1 MEIMRSIQAPVVLL
15 PNIDAMVDTPLAVE
29 IPVEIQTV
37 SSLTQLLDRSMSAL
51 NRSLANLLRGPFSAK
66 SLEGLT
72 TESVAQQFIPELLEQ
87 IHAKRDRS
95 HMWAQ
100 RARQCCA
107 VMSHNMKSTLLD
119 DSRLRQLNDEQGEI
133 LRSLK
138 QALDQDK
145 PFEIAEALDA
155 GINSSN
161 DFFEK
166 LLELIDLIKNGYLA
180 GYEHI
185 IKAYTDFFADFNA
198 EITAKMKDWIEG
210 TNDGKDV
217 KVNVDALRTAL
228 DNLIKKYSHPNSAS
242 VLFPK
247 PGDGAASKEE
257 AEKWLKALGLPAS
270 CLKQNPPPNGGW
282 CVVIDLSPL
291 TTMLRSLLLES
302 GTVTWDTAKYNQWQ
316 TGFNAQEE
324 RLKNMLQS
332 LTQKYSN
339 ANSYHD
345 NFNKTLSAHLNQFAD
360 MLRAMLSF

>member
-1 MEIMRSIQAPVVLL
+1 MEITRFIQAPVVLL

-51 NRSLANLLRGPFSAK
+51 NRSLANLLRGPFSVK

-72 TESVAQQFIPELLEQ
+72 TESVAQQLIPELLEQ
-87 IHAKRDRS
+87 IHAKRDRAQ
-95 HMWAQ
+95 MWAQ

-107 VMSHNMKSTLLD
+107 VMSHSMKSTLLD
-119 DSRLRQLNDEQGEI
+119 ESRLRQLNDEQGEI
-133 LRSLK
+133 LRSLR
-138 QALDQDK
+138 QTLEQDK
-145 PFEIAEALDA
+145 PLEIADALDA
-155 GINSSN
+155 GINASN

-198 EITAKMKDWIEG
+198 LITAKMKDWIEG

-217 KVNVDALRTAL
+217 KVNVGALRTAL
-228 DNLIKKYSHPNSAS
+228 NNLINKYSHPNSAS

-247 PGDGAASKEE
+247 PGDGAARKEE

-291 TTMLRSLLLES
+291 TTMLGSLPS
-302 GTVTWDTAKYNQWQ
+302 GGTVTWDTAKYNHWQ
-316 TGFNAQEE
+316 TGLNAQEE

-360 MLRAMLSF
+360 MLRAMLNF

>member
-1 MEIMRSIQAPVVLL
+1 MEITRFIQTPVVLL
-15 PNIDAMVDTPLAVE
+15 PNIDATVDTPLPVD
-29 IPVEIQTV
+29 IPVEVQTV
-37 SSLTQLLDRSMSAL
+37 SSLTQLLDRSVNAL
-51 NRSLANLLRGPFSAK
+51 NRSLANLLRGPFNAK
-66 SLEGLT
+66 SLEGMT
-72 TESVAQQFIPELLEQ
+72 TESVAQLIPEFLEQ

-95 HMWAQ
+95 HLWAQ

-107 VMSHNMKSTLLD
+107 VMSHSMKTTLLD
-119 DSRLRQLNDEQGEI
+119 DSRLRQLNEEQGEI

-138 QALDQDK
+138 QAVDQDK

-161 DFFEK
+161 DFFDK

-198 EITAKMKDWIEG
+198 LITAKMKDWIEG
-210 TNDGKDV
+210 TNDGKEV
-217 KVNVDALRTAL
+217 KVSVSGLRAALTS
-228 DNLIKKYSHPNSAS
+228 LINKYSHPNSAS

-270 CLKQNPPPNGGW
+270 CLKQNPPPDSGW

-291 TTMLRSLLLES
+291 TTMLGSVPS
-302 GTVTWDTAKYNQWQ
+302 GGTVTWDTAKYNQWQ

-360 MLRAMLSF
+360 MLRAMLNF